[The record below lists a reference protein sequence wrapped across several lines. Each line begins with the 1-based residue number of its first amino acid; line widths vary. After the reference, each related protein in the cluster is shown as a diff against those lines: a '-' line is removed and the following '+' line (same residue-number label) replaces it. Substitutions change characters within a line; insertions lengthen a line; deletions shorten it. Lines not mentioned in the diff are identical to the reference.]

1 MGELIPVGCVEV
13 LPGDTFRHRTSA
25 LIRVTPQAKPLM
37 HPVSARIHHFYVPN
51 RLVWSGWEDHITD
64 ASAGTPPTIS
74 GSAHVEGTL
83 QDYLGV
89 YDDASNNF
97 SALPV
102 RAYNKIYNDYYRDQD
117 LISEVAE
124 DSTSIQKI
132 AWAKD
137 YFTAA
142 RSAPQQG
149 TAVALPLGTSA
160 PIVGI
165 GVSNSPGAS
174 SALQMR
180 ETGGSAARN
189 ITGWNDVTR
198 IEEDSSNAGYPNVR
212 ADLTSATAATIAQI
226 REAFAL
232 QSYAEA
238 RQNWGENYV
247 DYLRY
252 IGIRP
257 SDARLQRPEYLGG
270 GTQSIGFSEVLNTS
284 NTNTGEMVGHGI
296 AAIQS
301 NRYQRFFEEHGW
313 VITMMSV
320 RPRSI
325 YVNSLPRKFSR
336 VDMEDWYQMELA
348 NIGDQ
353 EILNKEVY
361 SAHTTP
367 DGTFG
372 YSPRYDEYRK
382 EDSRVSAEMRNST
395 NYDWHMGRI
404 FGSDPA
410 LNQSFIEC
418 SPNKRVFQD
427 QTEDSLWVMVNHSIQ
442 SRRMVRKVA
451 GYAGLR

>member
-1 MGELIPVGCVEV
+1 
-13 LPGDTFRHRTSA
+13 
-25 LIRVTPQAKPLM
+25 M
-37 HPVSARIHHFYVPN
+37 HPVSARIHHFFVPN
-51 RLVWSGWEDHITD
+51 RLIWTGWEDHITD

-74 GSAHVEGTL
+74 GGAHTEGDL
-83 QDYLGV
+83 SDYLGV
-89 YDDASNNF
+89 YDDASNDF

-102 RAYNKIYNDYYRDQD
+102 RAYNKIYNEYYRDQD
-117 LISEVAE
+117 LISEVSE
-124 DSTSIQKI
+124 DTNTIQKI

-149 TAVALPLGTSA
+149 TAVSLPLGTEARIAHDTANGTDLAVYST
-160 PIVGI
+160 V
-165 GVSNSPGAS
+165 NSDWKH
-174 SALQMR
+174 L
-180 ETGGSAARN
+180 
-189 ITGWNDVTR
+189 
-198 IEEDSSNAGYPNVR
+198 NAGTSLLQSSGTTASESEKMY
-212 ADLTSATAATIAQI
+212 ADLTNATAATIAQL

-232 QSYAEA
+232 QRYAEA
-238 RQNWGENYV
+238 RQNWGDNYV

-252 IGIRP
+252 IGLRP

-270 GTQSIGFSEVLNTS
+270 GSQALAFSEVLNTS
-284 NTNTGEMVGHGI
+284 NTNTGDLAGHGI
-296 AAIQS
+296 AAMRS

-325 YVNSLPRKFSR
+325 YVNGLPRKFSR
-336 VDMEDWYQMELA
+336 VDMEDWFQRELA
-348 NIGDQ
+348 GIGDQ

-372 YSPRYDEYRK
+372 YSPRYDEYRR

-395 NYDWHMGRI
+395 NYDFHFGRI

-410 LNQSFIEC
+410 LNQSFVEC
-418 SPNKRVFQD
+418 SPSKRVFLD
-427 QTEDSLWVMVNHSIQ
+427 QTEDSLWVLVNHSIQ
-442 SRRMVRKVA
+442 SRRMIPKRA
-451 GYAGLR
+451 TYAGLR